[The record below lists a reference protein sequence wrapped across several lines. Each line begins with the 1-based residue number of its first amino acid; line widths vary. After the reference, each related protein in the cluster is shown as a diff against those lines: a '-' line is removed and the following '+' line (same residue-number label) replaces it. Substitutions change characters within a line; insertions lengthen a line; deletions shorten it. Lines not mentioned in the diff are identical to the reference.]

1 MALKSFACPTPMT
14 VDERLAQLE
23 EQEQEQEE
31 EQLSDESDT
40 MF

>member
-1 MALKSFACPTPMT
+1 VALKSFACPTPMT
-14 VDERLAQLE
+14 VDERLE